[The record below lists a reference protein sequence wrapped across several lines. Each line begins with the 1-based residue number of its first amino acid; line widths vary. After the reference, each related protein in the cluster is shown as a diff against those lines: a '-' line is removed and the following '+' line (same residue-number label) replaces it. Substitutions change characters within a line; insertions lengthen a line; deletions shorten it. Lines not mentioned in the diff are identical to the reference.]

1 MKAAASR
8 VKSTCTV
15 HGVRDYNP
23 ITLTIGLNSE
33 NCSALQ
39 EVFVTFVLN
48 KDSNVER
55 KK

>member
-1 MKAAASR
+1 MKAAASK

-15 HGVRDYNP
+15 DGVRDYNP
-23 ITLTIGLNSE
+23 ITLTIGLNRE

-39 EVFVTFVLN
+39 AVFN